1 MWFFSEGQ
9 VMDAHRQQEMMEK
22 LVAEAKRR
30 IHPNPQKVLLL
41 PPDITRYHCGAG
53 KLTNILYHLLQKQ
66 CRIDVIPTL
75 GQHLPHTPEENQ
87 WMFGDIPEEC
97 IIKHDWKTSCDV
109 LGEID
114 RKYVKLASNGQADWP
129 IPVEIN
135 RQVISGDYDWVI
147 NLGQVVPHEV
157 LGFSN
162 HNKNYFIGLS
172 GKDMIP
178 AAHMMA
184 ACYGIE
190 DNLGQIVSPL
200 RACFNIAQQQYLSKT
215 PDIFVQIVPTLAPD
229 GEVRITGL
237 YIGNDVQTYVEAAR
251 YARKNNV
258 HVLKKPVRKVVCF
271 LDEREYKSTWVAN
284 KAVYRTRK
292 AIADGGELIIIAP
305 GVERFGEQPEVDR
318 MIRKYGY
325 TGTPKVLEAYRQ
337 DAELRKLGHAAAH
350 LIHGSSEG
358 RFSITYA
365 PRNLTKAEIESVGY
379 RYLDLAAAVQK
390 YPADK
395 LQEGYNSVNGEEIYY
410 IGSPTVGLWTA
421 KDKYIASLE
430 KNRDFAARMMEHDA
444 DEPLWPRLKQWNEQ
458 DIADYWKL

>member
-1 MWFFSEGQ
+1 M
-9 VMDAHRQQEMMEK
+9 
-22 LVAEAKRR
+22 
-30 IHPNPQKVLLL
+30 
-41 PPDITRYHCGAG
+41 
-53 KLTNILYHLLQKQ
+53 
-66 CRIDVIPTL
+66 
-75 GQHLPHTPEENQ
+75 
-87 WMFGDIPEEC
+87 
-97 IIKHDWKTSCDV
+97 
-109 LGEID
+109 
-114 RKYVKLASNGQADWP
+114 
-129 IPVEIN
+129 
-135 RQVISGDYDWVI
+135 
-147 NLGQVVPHEV
+147 
-157 LGFSN
+157 
-162 HNKNYFIGLS
+162 
-172 GKDMIP
+172 
-178 AAHMMA
+178 
-184 ACYGIE
+184 
-190 DNLGQIVSPL
+190 
-200 RACFNIAQQQYLSKT
+200 
-215 PDIFVQIVPTLAPD
+215 
-229 GEVRITGL
+229 
-237 YIGNDVQTYVEAAR
+237 
-251 YARKNNV
+251 
-258 HVLKKPVRKVVCF
+258 
-271 LDEREYKSTWVAN
+271 
-284 KAVYRTRK
+284 YRTRK